1 MTKQVTIPSEV
12 DKTCKDLVKC
22 FESAIEQ
29 LEEVRAGDIDE
40 TGNIYYLLH
49 DWSTRHE
56 GYNDGLQFM
65 WDVLGD
71 FFEEKFKTKEVNR

>member
-1 MTKQVTIPSEV
+1 MQVTIPSEV
-12 DKTCKDLVKC
+12 DKTCENLIDC
-22 FESAIEQ
+22 FESAIEY

-49 DWSTRHE
+49 DWSMKHE
-56 GYNDGLQFM
+56 EYNDELQSW

-71 FFEEKFKTKEVNR
+71 FYEKQFKTKEVNR